1 MAMVFVNDI
10 GANPWIIAEAGLV
23 TDKQIKVRSF
33 TYCEPD
39 SPAHVVDFSDAD
51 GRPLFRLSD
60 DKRNVDFAGWV
71 HGLTVDQLDSG
82 YVVVSLMSGGD

>member
-1 MAMVFVNDI
+1 MAMVYVNDI
-10 GANPWIIAEAGLV
+10 GANPWIVAEVGLV

-39 SPAHVVDFSDAD
+39 SPSHIVDFSDAD

-60 DKRNVDFAGWV
+60 DKRDVQFEGWI

-82 YVVVSLMSGGD
+82 YVVVSLLSQ